1 MWFVDI
7 IQDEPAD
14 GFGVPTPAGR
24 SGFALLVQDL
34 RDGGDGEPLLP
45 DHPED
50 APHDCHLGLVHR
62 VADPGGVHPE
72 AVVGGVAADYL
83 AGAGLL
89 KLAPPCPLGN
99 LGPLELRKLIE
110 NAICQLAFGG
120 VIATVVE
127 SAYLT
132 TVLLELLAQPVVIG
146 RLTGE
151 AVPILCQHHGNAPG
165 GHEVPHAVHTG
176 ALQAGSALSGVL
188 HLLKDLVPFT
198 GGVV

>member
-1 MWFVDI
+1 MCFVTTT
-7 IQDEPAD
+7 QAQPAD
-14 GFGVPTPAGR
+14 GFGVPTSAGR

-62 VADPGGVHPE
+62 VPVPGGVHPE
-72 AVVGGVAADYL
+72 AVVGGVAADYF

-110 NAICQLAFGG
+110 NAICELPLRGL
-120 VIATVVE
+120 IATVVE
-127 SAYLT
+127 SANLT
-132 TVLLELLAQPVVIG
+132 ATLLKLLAQQVVIG
-146 RLTGE
+146 RLAGE
-151 AVPILCQHHGNAPG
+151 AVS
-165 GHEVPHAVHTG
+165 V
-176 ALQAGSALSGVL
+176 LS
-188 HLLKDLVPFT
+188 
-198 GGVV
+198 

>member
-7 IQDEPAD
+7 IKDEPAD
-14 GFGVPTPAGR
+14 GFGVPASSGR

-62 VADPGGVHPE
+62 VAVPGGVHPE

-89 KLAPPCPLGN
+89 KLAPPRPLGY
-99 LGPLELRKLIE
+99 LGPLKLRKLIE
-110 NAICQLAFGG
+110 DAVRELALRRI
-120 VIATVVE
+120 VAPVVE
-127 SAYLT
+127 GSDLRLMLRKLA
-132 TVLLELLAQPVVIG
+132 LE
-146 RLTGE
+146 
-151 AVPILCQHHGNAPG
+151 
-165 GHEVPHAVHTG
+165 
-176 ALQAGSALSGVL
+176 
-188 HLLKDLVPFT
+188 
-198 GGVV
+198 

>member
-50 APHDCHLGLVHR
+50 APHDSHLGVVHR
-62 VADPGGVHPE
+62 VAVPGGVHFE
-72 AVVGGVAADYL
+72 AVVGGVAADDL

-89 KLAPPCPLGN
+89 KLAPPRPLGY
-99 LGPLELRKLIE
+99 LGPLELGKLVEYAVGEFALRGIV
-110 NAICQLAFGG
+110 AP
-120 VIATVVE
+120 VI
-127 SAYLT
+127 
-132 TVLLELLAQPVVIG
+132 
-146 RLTGE
+146 
-151 AVPILCQHHGNAPG
+151 
-165 GHEVPHAVHTG
+165 
-176 ALQAGSALSGVL
+176 
-188 HLLKDLVPFT
+188 
-198 GGVV
+198 